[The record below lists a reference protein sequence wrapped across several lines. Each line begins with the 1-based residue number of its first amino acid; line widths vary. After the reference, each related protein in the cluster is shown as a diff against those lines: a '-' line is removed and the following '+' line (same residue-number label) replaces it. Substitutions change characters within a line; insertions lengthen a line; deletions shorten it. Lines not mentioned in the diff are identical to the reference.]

1 MEDGV
6 TTGVNTRVSTRVSTR
21 VLIADDEAPARR
33 LVRSYLGGRENVE
46 VVGES
51 ENGLEVV
58 DAVRSLEPQLVI
70 LDIQMPGM
78 TGFEA
83 IEAIGAEHMPAVIFA
98 TAYDEFAL
106 RAFDVHAVD
115 YLLKPFSRERFDRA
129 FDRALSQLGNDQ
141 RGNDQVGQGQIGEIQ
156 LGHDR
161 QNLARLIASLPQ
173 TPPHLERLVVR
184 QGERLFFVAAR
195 DILHLAAEGN
205 YVRVHTAAG
214 AHLIRGTLA
223 DLEARLDPSRFA
235 RIHRSGVVNID
246 AIQEVRTHEHGDF
259 LVVLKT
265 GAVLRLSRRYRERLL
280 GTSAIG

>member
-1 MEDGV
+1 
-6 TTGVNTRVSTRVSTR
+6 
-21 VLIADDEAPARR
+21 
-33 LVRSYLGGRENVE
+33 VRSYLGGRENVE

-58 DAVRSLEPQLVI
+58 DAVRSLDPQLVI

-141 RGNDQVGQGQIGEIQ
+141 PGNGQ

-195 DILHLAAEGN
+195 DILHLTAEGN

-223 DLEARLDPSRFA
+223 DLETRLDPSRFA

-280 GTSAIG
+280 GNSAIG